1 MISRKIEIFYFF
13 AGIPEL
19 PDEIEDVE
27 AEEDDAQDFVPYDPN
42 SLDQNDFDLCMIS
55 FREYQKSNNL
65 GLDIATDRIYKTP
78 IFDNAGEIFNHQAGP
93 QPFFMKYRF
102 GRRKKLPLKIR
113 QNAREL
119 QEEDQM
125 YEEMFFETKGTKMTP
140 IATQFSVKTLKTY
153 LDDLDQ
159 FLVDDR
165 DRNSG
170 NTDSQGSSG
179 KTDSIFNDL
188 AFLKS
193 LISSRHYLPIEI
205 LQEYLQVMER
215 REETKQKLG
224 FLINLLLEIL
234 DDQLYYHPPNSGE
247 KKDYYKKFFGS
258 NVVQFFNTRCSK
270 YLVGDKT
277 KALQF
282 GLLHFFV
289 KVLEMEFTYW

>member
-1 MISRKIEIFYFF
+1 MGYKIFVGDKIEASLNYH
-13 AGIPEL
+13 EYQML
-19 PDEIEDVE
+19 EKTNPD
-27 AEEDDAQDFVPYDPN
+27 YDPN
-42 SLDQNDFDLCMIS
+42 ALDQNDFDLCMIS

-78 IFDNAGEIFNHQAGP
+78 IFDNAGELFDHQAGP
-93 QPFFMKYRF
+93 QPFYMKYRLF
-102 GRRKKLPLKIR
+102 GGGRRKKLPLKIR
-113 QNAREL
+113 QNANEFL
-119 QEEDQM
+119 EDQM

-159 FLVDDR
+159 FLVNDR
-165 DRNSG
+165 ERNSG
-170 NTDSQGSSG
+170 NTDNRGGSG
-179 KTDSIFNDL
+179 KTDNIFSDL